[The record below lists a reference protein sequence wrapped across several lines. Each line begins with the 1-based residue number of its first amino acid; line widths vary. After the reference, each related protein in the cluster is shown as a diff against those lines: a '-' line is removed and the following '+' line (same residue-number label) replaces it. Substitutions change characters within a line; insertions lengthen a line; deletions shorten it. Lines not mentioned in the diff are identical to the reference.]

1 MEGFIFQRGYIGKNI
16 HYKKE
21 FHSPE
26 SNGNSSFG
34 AVEQNWWVLE
44 RYDKIKKC
52 RKKSEVSMWNIFMY
66 LGPDLGPHH
75 SSVFKW
81 QTQKFEKS

>member
-1 MEGFIFQRGYIGKNI
+1 MFPSASLFSQRTRPTAEKLITR
-16 HYKKE
+16 
-21 FHSPE
+21 HSPE
-26 SNGNSSFG
+26 SNSISSFG

-44 RYDKIKKC
+44 EYDKIKKC

-75 SSVFKW
+75 SSIVK
-81 QTQKFEKS
+81 